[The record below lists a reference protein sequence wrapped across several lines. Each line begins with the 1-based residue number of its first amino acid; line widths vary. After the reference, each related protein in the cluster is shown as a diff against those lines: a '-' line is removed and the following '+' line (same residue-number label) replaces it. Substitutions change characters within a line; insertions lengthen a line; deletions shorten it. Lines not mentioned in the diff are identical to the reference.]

1 MLGACFS
8 PEVLI
13 LNIRKYASMYMFD
26 AKTGIVFSI
35 WYCRCIS
42 QKSFKYSKV
51 EIRKRCIFAHGKS
64 HKKMRLSC
72 EKTFTKL
79 HKFMSLNILNAFR
92 FHYPLNEAM

>member
-13 LNIRKYASMYMFD
+13 LNIRKYAAMYMFD

-42 QKSFKYSKV
+42 QK
-51 EIRKRCIFAHGKS
+51 A
-64 HKKMRLSC
+64 
-72 EKTFTKL
+72 
-79 HKFMSLNILNAFR
+79 LNIPRLKYEKDAFVLAANPTR
-92 FHYPLNEAM
+92 RCD

>member
-13 LNIRKYASMYMFD
+13 LSIRKYASMYMFD

-42 QKSFKYSKV
+42 QK
-51 EIRKRCIFAHGKS
+51 A
-64 HKKMRLSC
+64 
-72 EKTFTKL
+72 
-79 HKFMSLNILNAFR
+79 LNIPRLKYEKDAFSLTANPTR
-92 FHYPLNEAM
+92 RCD